1 MKFISIF
8 TLLFSFVSLSLYSQ
22 DFITVGNA
30 FGIPVIQGDACL
42 EADTCFTLTENL
54 NSQAGAV
61 WDLDVIDLTAS
72 FDATFCLF
80 LGVNDVNGADGF
92 AFVMRAPGTSEIG
105 GVGQGIGYADYSE
118 TPEIEGIFPSIAIEF
133 DTWDNGA
140 PASDIPDDHTGL
152 FYNGDNSNPIAAVV
166 PLLGEG
172 INAEDGAYH
181 TTRIV
186 WNAFTF
192 ELEMYFDDVL
202 LISSQDNLINSVFG
216 GNPEVIWGFT
226 SSTGGAANLQQI
238 CFPTVSID
246 ISNYFACDGDTVS
259 FSYFTQG
266 ITSYQWTDEENNLLV
281 DWNIDDG
288 TELTDTLLTAT
299 ESGVFYLDFEFNN
312 NLISDSVVV
321 TFIEN
326 PEQPF
331 AENFLE
337 LCPETDYPFFLNAL
351 NDGGSYE
358 WQNGEEDQLIE
369 LVESGWYSVLISEP
383 ILSCSSKDS
392 IEISH
397 FCEPRV
403 VFPNVFTPNAD
414 SLNSFFVPAVF
425 NYIGEFDFKLFN
437 RWGAEVYAT
446 TTRIKWDGD
455 DSNSN
460 PLPDGTY
467 FYTCHYAGLKGEQ
480 TGELNG
486 TVTIFRD

>member
-1 MKFISIF
+1 MKFLWVF
-8 TLLFSFVSLSLYSQ
+8 TLLFSLLSSSLYSQ
-22 DFITVGNA
+22 EFITVGNA

-42 EADTCFTLTENL
+42 EADTCFTLTEDL

-92 AFVMRAPGTSEIG
+92 AFVMRAPGTS
-105 GVGQGIGYADYSE
+105 
-118 TPEIEGIFPSIAIEF
+118 
-133 DTWDNGA
+133 GA

-358 WQNGEEDQLIE
+358 WQNGEDEQFIE
-369 LVESGWYSVLISEP
+369 LVESGWYSVLIAEP
-383 ILSCSSKDS
+383 ILSCASTDS

-437 RWGAEVYAT
+437 RWGAEVYST
-446 TTRIKWDGD
+446 TTRIKWNGD

-467 FYTCHYAGLKGEQ
+467 FYTCYYAGLKGEQ